1 MSHSTLPRA
10 VGCVW
15 VGGGENGG
23 GAHVTSGSYWVDLSL
38 EKREGIELGVPQ
50 PTKVLPRCPS
60 PLGGGALSES
70 LPLPS
75 YHPHCSAPEGEH
87 QGGPSGS
94 AFSQNTAVAEAALA
108 GPGLCAGAG

>member
-1 MSHSTLPRA
+1 MGVVRMSHLGPIGLTFL
-10 VGCVW
+10 W
-15 VGGGENGG
+15 K
-23 GAHVTSGSYWVDLSL
+23 SGKALSW
-38 EKREGIELGVPQ
+38 ES
-50 PTKVLPRCPS
+50 PS
-60 PLGGGALSES
+60 PLKSSRDALLPWGGGALSES

-108 GPGLCAGAG
+108 GPWLCAGAG